1 MTPEEIAVKI
11 EGHEHELKS
20 LKHRMDNQEEESRSI
35 QQLVISVE
43 RIALSTEHIMQ
54 EQEEQG
60 KRLKVLEGRDGDM
73 WRKVVSHMATVVMG
87 IVIGYIFKLIGM

>member
-35 QQLVISVE
+35 QQLVLSVE

-60 KRLKVLEGRDGDM
+60 MRLKVLEGRDGDM
-73 WRKVVSHMATVVMG
+73 WRKVVGHIVTVVAG
-87 IVIGYIFKLIGM
+87 IVIGYVFKQIGM

>member
-43 RIALSTEHIMQ
+43 RIA
-54 EQEEQG
+54 
-60 KRLKVLEGRDGDM
+60 
-73 WRKVVSHMATVVMG
+73 
-87 IVIGYIFKLIGM
+87 

>member
-35 QQLVISVE
+35 QQLVLSVE

-60 KRLKVLEGRDGDM
+60 MRLKVLEGRDGDM
-73 WRKVVSHMATVVMG
+73 WRKVVGHIVTVVAG
-87 IVIGYIFKLIGM
+87 IFIGYIFKQIGM

>member
-60 KRLKVLEGRDGDM
+60 MRLKVLEGRDGDM
-73 WRKVVSHMATVVMG
+73 WRKVVGHIVTVVAG
-87 IVIGYIFKLIGM
+87 IVIGYVFKQIGM

>member
-60 KRLKVLEGRDGDM
+60 MRLKVLEGRDGDM
-73 WRKVVSHMATVVMG
+73 WRKVVGHIVTIVAG
-87 IVIGYIFKLIGM
+87 IVIGYVFKQIGM

>member
-60 KRLKVLEGRDGDM
+60 MRLKVLEGRDGDM
-73 WRKVVSHMATVVMG
+73 WRKVVGHIVTVVTG
-87 IVIGYIFKLIGM
+87 IVIGYVFKQIGM